1 MNLNIIKNIVVTIGI
16 LFFSFFTFVGL
27 TMKNG
32 AGILP
37 VSIGLFGIIIS
48 ILIIIKRKINNKK
61 IEQEQEQE
69 QEQEPKAEVEV
80 EANEYKFILT
90 VLFFITSVFLIGFLI
105 SVPIFMA
112 IAYYIFSNE
121 KTTTHLAIILFFSIF
136 IYLTFSLM
144 LSVPF
149 PEGYVSEWLMS
160 SK

>member
-1 MNLNIIKNIVVTIGI
+1 MTLSILKNIVVSIGI
-16 LFFSFFTFVGL
+16 LFFSFFAFVGL
-27 TMKNG
+27 SMKNG

-37 VSIGLFGIIIS
+37 VSIGLFGVLIS
-48 ILIIIKRKINNKK
+48 ILIIIKRKINNKQ
-61 IEQEQEQE
+61 IEQE
-69 QEQEPKAEVEV
+69 QEQEPKTEI
-80 EANEYKFILT
+80 NEYKFILT

-112 IAYYIFSNE
+112 IAYYIFSD
-121 KTTTHLAIILFFSIF
+121 KKPTTYLAIILFFSIF

-149 PEGYVSEWLMS
+149 PDGYVNEWLMS